1 MMKFKLLAGYLQN
14 LPDNIRSIFLIAV
27 YGASAGLTAVAFLL
41 LTNFVFDHTF
51 IALAKRSLPEFLIW
65 SFVIIISSSLLV
77 GLLLNFLSKEANGSG
92 VPQLKGAYWN
102 DLGFVKWR
110 PVWVKFI
117 AGVLSIGGGASLG
130 REGPTIYI
138 AGGTASNIA
147 GMLGIPKQSRRH
159 ATALGAAAGL
169 AAAFNTPL
177 AAITFVLEELIGDM
191 NSRFLGGVVLSS
203 VVGAFVVYAI
213 IGKQPAFDL
222 PEVDALSWW
231 VYLIVPL
238 VAAFAAW
245 LGMIFQRETIR
256 WRSRVKQN
264 QQVPFWVKPAIGGF
278 ITWMIGA
285 AVYYATGKIGVFGL
299 GYHDLSSALNV
310 SIEWKVAA
318 LLVVAKLAATI
329 ACYGWEGCGG
339 IFAPSLFIGGMSG
352 LFIGGLAGQ
361 WMPVTHSDGVILA
374 AVGMSSCFGALVR
387 APMTSL
393 LMVFEMTHQFS
404 MVPALMIGVI
414 VSQVVARY
422 RAKHNFYDTLLLQ
435 DGHELIKIK
444 PPRDFESWR
453 NLQVEMIANKKPV
466 VVDDPSETSLIALL
480 ANYPYQCF
488 PVVIDGILK
497 GVVTRGEI
505 AASLQ
510 QKREFVV
517 EPVMVCR
524 NEETLRNMESKFIQ
538 SPTGMV
544 VVVNNDNTSIIG
556 LITLHDLLRAQAAIV
571 E

>member
-1 MMKFKLLAGYLQN
+1 
-14 LPDNIRSIFLIAV
+14 
-27 YGASAGLTAVAFLL
+27 
-41 LTNFVFDHTF
+41 
-51 IALAKRSLPEFLIW
+51 
-65 SFVIIISSSLLV
+65 
-77 GLLLNFLSKEANGSG
+77 
-92 VPQLKGAYWN
+92 
-102 DLGFVKWR
+102 
-110 PVWVKFI
+110 
-117 AGVLSIGGGASLG
+117 
-130 REGPTIYI
+130 
-138 AGGTASNIA
+138 
-147 GMLGIPKQSRRH
+147 MLGIPKQSRRH

>member
-1 MMKFKLLAGYLQN
+1 MQISSLLRNFQN
-14 LPDNIRSIFLIAV
+14 YPENIRSIFLPAI
-27 YGASAGLTAVAFLL
+27 YGVAAGLAAVSFLL
-41 LTNFVFDHTF
+41 LTNFIFEHTY
-51 IALAKRSLPEFLIW
+51 IALTRRSLPEFLIW
-65 SFVIIISSSLLV
+65 SFIIIISTSLLV
-77 GLLLNFLSKEANGSG
+77 GLMLNFLGKEANGSG
-92 VPQLKGAYWN
+92 VPQLKAAYWK
-102 DLGFVKWR
+102 DLGFVSWK
-110 PVWVKFI
+110 PIWVKFI
-117 AGVLSIGGGASLG
+117 TGILSIGGGASLG
-130 REGPTIYI
+130 REGPTVYV

-147 GMLGIPKQSRRH
+147 GMLGTPKQSRRH

-191 NSRFLGGVVLSS
+191 NSRFLGGIVLSS
-203 VVGAFVVYAI
+203 VAGAFVVYAI

-222 PEVDALSWW
+222 PGVQALSWW

-238 VAAFAAW
+238 VAAFSAW
-245 LGMIFQRETIR
+245 LGMIFQRKTLYL
-256 WRSRVKQN
+256 RSKVKQN
-264 QQVPFWVKPAIGGF
+264 HQIPFWIKPVIGGL
-278 ITWMIGA
+278 ITWLIGA
-285 AVYYATGKIGVFGL
+285 AVFIGTGKIGVFGL
-299 GYHDLSSALNV
+299 GYHDLSSALDV
-310 SIEWKVAA
+310 SIEWKIAA

-352 LFIGGLAGQ
+352 LFIGGLVGE
-361 WMPVTHSDGVILA
+361 WIPITHSDCVILA

-387 APMTSL
+387 APITSL

-414 VSQVVARY
+414 VSQGVAHLGAR
-422 RAKHNFYDTLLLQ
+422 HNFYDSLLLQ

-453 NLQVEMIANKKPV
+453 NLQVQIIANKNPV
-466 VVDDPSETSLIALL
+466 VVSDVSETSLKALL
-480 ANYPYQCF
+480 ADHPYRCF
-488 PVVIDGILK
+488 PAEINGMLK
-497 GVVTRGEI
+497 GVVTRAEI
-505 AASLQ
+505 ELSLQ
-510 QKREFVV
+510 ERRPFVV
-517 EPVMVCR
+517 EPAAVCH
-524 NEETLRNMESKFIQ
+524 NEETLRNIENKFIQ

-544 VVVNNDNTSIIG
+544 IVLNKNNSSIIG